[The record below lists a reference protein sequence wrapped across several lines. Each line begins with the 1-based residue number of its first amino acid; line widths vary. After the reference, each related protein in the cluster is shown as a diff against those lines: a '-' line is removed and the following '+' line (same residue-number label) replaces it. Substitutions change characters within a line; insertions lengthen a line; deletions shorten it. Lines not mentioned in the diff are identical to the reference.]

1 MARNIVICSDGTGNE
16 YGRANSNVVKLFETL
31 DLSDKSRQIAFY
43 DPGLGTAPRPG
54 AMTYV
59 RKKLSIAAGL
69 AFGAGITANISDAY
83 AYLMD
88 EYQPGDRVFLFGFS
102 RGAYTVRALSGLLHM
117 CGLLQKG
124 SKNLIP
130 YAIKLHRQRSPDFE
144 VAEGFKKTFSRE
156 CKLHFVGVWDTVKSV
171 GLWDNLKSLD
181 IFKLR
186 TALPYT
192 YQMPDMKYGR
202 HAISIDERRKHFRTN
217 RWQPENGDAYQQVWF
232 AGVHSDVG
240 GGYVETG
247 LSDLALRWM
256 LEGAVGRDLLV
267 QEGSVEAIQGNPL
280 ADAHESLTPAWYIAG
295 WKPRTIPD
303 GAWIHNSVQQR
314 AQGRPDYKPSV
325 PTDAVFVE

>member
-1 MARNIVICSDGTGNE
+1 MARNIIICCDGTGNA
-16 YGRANSNVVKLFETL
+16 YGRRNSNVVKLFEAL
-31 DLSDKSRQIAFY
+31 DLRDKSRQIAFY

-54 AMTYV
+54 AITYV

-88 EYQPGDRVFLFGFS
+88 EYQPDDRVFLFGFS

-124 SKNLIP
+124 SNNLIP
-130 YAIKLHRQRSPDFE
+130 YALKLHRARAPDFE
-144 VAEGFKKTFSRE
+144 IAAGFKTTFSRE
-156 CKLHFVGVWDTVKSV
+156 CPLHFVGVWDTVKSV

-181 IFKLR
+181 FLKLR

-202 HAISIDERRKHFRTN
+202 HAISIDERRAHFRTN
-217 RWQPENGDAYQQVWF
+217 KWAPQNGDAHQQVWF

-240 GGYVETG
+240 GGYAETG
-247 LSDLALRWM
+247 LSDIALRWM
-256 LEGAVGRDLLV
+256 LEGAVARDLLV
-267 QEGSVEAIQGNPL
+267 HDHSIENIVGDPL
-280 ADAHESLTPAWYIAG
+280 ADAHESLKGAWYLAG
-295 WKPRTIPD
+295 WKPRTIPA
-303 GAWIHNSVQQR
+303 GAWIHTSVQQR
-314 AQGRPDYKPSV
+314 IQKRRDYTPTIPS
-325 PTDAVFVE
+325 DAVYVD